1 VIANLGG
8 REPGTGFAAS
18 RSLIIWN
25 IRSVTMRSSILALAS
40 AAALFA
46 LPTLALAT
54 DQGAAAGATA
64 GAVGGAV
71 VGGPVGAVVGAG
83 AAVGGAT
90 SGPNRPDVVIEHR
103 GAATTGSVGCS
114 STTVHKENTMGDS
127 KTVQKKEC

>member
-1 VIANLGG
+1 LAA
-8 REPGTGFAAS
+8 GTGFAAS

-54 DQGAAAGATA
+54 DQGAAAGAPP
-64 GAVGGAV
+64 GAVGAV
-71 VGGPVGAVVGAG
+71 VGAGAG

-114 STTVHKENTMGDS
+114 STTVHKENNLGDS

>member
-1 VIANLGG
+1 VIADLGG
-8 REPGTGFAAS
+8 RGPGTGIAAS
-18 RSLIIWN
+18 RSPIIWN

-64 GAVGGAV
+64 
-71 VGGPVGAVVGAG
+71 

-114 STTVHKENTMGDS
+114 STTVHKENNLGDS